1 MWQNNIWQIISVVLY
16 VMNMVLAV
24 FISTTMILRKQD
36 PVKTLSWVTVL
47 VLLPYFGVIFY
58 ILFGQNFRKKHIF
71 SRKGIADYKLR
82 REASHKQMELLRRNP
97 GLLGEEL
104 APFRK
109 LIYQN
114 LKNSHTIIED
124 NDSIEFYFTG
134 KEALNA
140 MYSEIEKAVHHIH
153 LQSYII
159 TEDKTGN
166 RFKELLMRKAREG
179 VETRLIYDGVGSFT
193 LKKQFRRDLEEAGVE
208 VLEFQPVRIS
218 PKALIN
224 YRNHRKILVIDG
236 KTGFMG
242 GVNIADR
249 YYYGTAMGAWHDT
262 HIKIKG
268 ESVFSLQACFL
279 MDRHFIKNRKIK
291 RKIRFKKKYY
301 PPLEINGHGAGIKG
315 KHLYSQIISS
325 GPDSFWSSIM
335 QCYFST
341 ITAAK
346 KHIYIVT
353 PYFTPCETIL
363 NALKIAALGEVDV
376 RIMLPEKSDTKI
388 AHWSTMSYISE
399 LLEAGIKIY
408 LFKQG
413 FNHSKVISIDGQM
426 SIVGSANMDMRS
438 FEHNFEVMA
447 AIYNTESAQ
456 KIEERFMADLK
467 QCRQITHSSWARRG
481 VWDKIKESFAR
492 LWSPL
497 L

>member
-1 MWQNNIWQIISVVLY
+1 M
-16 VMNMVLAV
+16 
-24 FISTTMILRKQD
+24 
-36 PVKTLSWVTVL
+36 
-47 VLLPYFGVIFY
+47 
-58 ILFGQNFRKKHIF
+58 
-71 SRKGIADYKLR
+71 
-82 REASHKQMELLRRNP
+82 
-97 GLLGEEL
+97 
-104 APFRK
+104 
-109 LIYQN
+109 
-114 LKNSHTIIED
+114 
-124 NDSIEFYFTG
+124 
-134 KEALNA
+134 
-140 MYSEIEKAVHHIH
+140 
-153 LQSYII
+153 
-159 TEDKTGN
+159 
-166 RFKELLMRKAREG
+166 
-179 VETRLIYDGVGSFT
+179 GSFS
-193 LKKQFRRDLEEAGVE
+193 LKKQFRKELEDAGVE
-208 VLEFQPVRIS
+208 VLEFQPVGLS

-236 KTGFMG
+236 KTGFVG

-249 YYYGTAMGAWHDT
+249 YYYGTSVGEWHDT

-279 MDRHFIKNRKIK
+279 MDRHFIRSRKAKSI
-291 RKIRFKKKYY
+291 IRFKKKYY
-301 PPLEINGHGAGIKG
+301 PPLDIKG
-315 KHLYSQIISS
+315 SDARIKGQHLYSQIISS

-335 QCYFST
+335 QCYFSA

-363 NALKIAALGEVDV
+363 NALKISALGEVDV
-376 RIMLPEKSDTKI
+376 RIMLPERSDTKI

-408 LFKQG
+408 LFKKG

-447 AIYNTESAQ
+447 AIYNAECAGT
-456 KIEERFMADLK
+456 IEQRFLEDLK
-467 QCRQITHSSWARRG
+467 QCRQITAGTWSRRG
-481 VWDKIKESFAR
+481 VSDKIKESFAR

>member
-1 MWQNNIWQIISVVLY
+1 
-16 VMNMVLAV
+16 MVLAV
-24 FISTTMILRKQD
+24 FISTIMILRKQD

-47 VLLPYFGVIFY
+47 VLLPYFGIICY
-58 ILFGQNFRKKHIF
+58 LLFGQNFRKKKIF
-71 SRKGIADYKLR
+71 SRKGLADYKLR
-82 REASHKQMELLRRNP
+82 REAAHKQIALLRKNP
-97 GLLGEEL
+97 HLLGEEL
-104 APFRK
+104 APFSK

-114 LKNSHTIIED
+114 LKNSHTVIED
-124 NDSIEFYFTG
+124 NENIEFYFTG
-134 KEALNA
+134 KEALDA
-140 MYSEIEKAVHHIH
+140 MYSEIEKAAHHIH

-159 TEDKTGN
+159 TDDATGC
-166 RFKELLMRKAREG
+166 RFKNLLVKKAREG
-179 VETRLIYDGVGSFT
+179 VETRLIYDGVGSFS
-193 LKKQFRRDLEEAGVE
+193 LKKAFIKELEEAGVE
-208 VLEFQPVRIS
+208 VLEFQPVGLY
-218 PKALIN
+218 PKALLN
-224 YRNHRKILVIDG
+224 CRNHRKILVIDG
-236 KTGFMG
+236 KIGFMG

-249 YYYGTAMGAWHDT
+249 YYYGTAMGPWHDT

-279 MDRHFIKNRKIK
+279 MDRHFIRNRKIK
-291 RKIRFKKKYY
+291 KRIRFKKKYY
-301 PPLEINGHGAGIKG
+301 PPLEIKGHEAGIKG

-325 GPDSFWSSIM
+325 GPDSFWSGIM
-335 QCYFST
+335 QCYFSA
-341 ITAAK
+341 ITTAK

-376 RIMLPEKSDTKI
+376 RIMLPEKSDTRI

-426 SIVGSANMDMRS
+426 SIAGSANMDMRS

-447 AIYNTESAQ
+447 AIYNAECART
-456 KIEERFMADLK
+456 IEERFLGDLS
-467 QCRQITHSSWARRG
+467 QCRQINHASWSRRG
-481 VWDKIKESFAR
+481 IGDKIKESFAR

>member
-1 MWQNNIWQIISVVLY
+1 MWQSNIWQIVSVVLY
-16 VMNMVLAV
+16 IMNMVLAV

-36 PVKTLSWVTVL
+36 PVKTLSWVVVL
-47 VLLPYFGVIFY
+47 MLLPYFGVICY
-58 ILFGQNFRKKHIF
+58 LLFGQNFRKKQIF
-71 SRKGIADYKLR
+71 SRKGLADYKLR
-82 REASHKQMELLRRNP
+82 REAAHKQITILRKEP
-97 GLLGEEL
+97 QLLGQEL

-114 LKNSHTIIED
+114 LKNSHTVIED
-124 NDSIEFYFTG
+124 NESIEFYFTG
-134 KEALNA
+134 KEALDA
-140 MYSEIEKAVHHIH
+140 MYSEIEKASHHIH

-159 TEDKTGN
+159 TEDKTAT
-166 RFKELLMRKAREG
+166 RFKELLVRKAREG
-179 VETRLIYDGVGSFT
+179 VETRLIYDGIGSFS
-193 LKKQFRRDLEEAGVE
+193 LKKAFRKELEEAGVE
-208 VLEFQPVRIS
+208 VLEFQPVGLS

-236 KTGFMG
+236 KTAFMG

-249 YYYGTAMGAWHDT
+249 YYYGTSVGAWHDT

-279 MDRHFIKNRKIK
+279 MDRHFIKNRRIK
-291 RKIRFKKKYY
+291 RRIRFKKKYY
-301 PPLEINGHGAGIKG
+301 PPLDLKGSEARIKG

-325 GPDSFWSSIM
+325 GPDSFWSGIM
-335 QCYFST
+335 QCYFSA

-408 LFKQG
+408 LFKKG
-413 FNHSKVISIDGQM
+413 FNHSKVISIDRQM

-447 AIYNTESAQ
+447 AIYNSECAGT
-456 KIEERFMADLK
+456 IEERFIEDLS
-467 QCRQITHSSWARRG
+467 QCRQITQSSWAKRG
-481 VWDKIKESFAR
+481 VSDKIKESFAR

>member
-1 MWQNNIWQIISVVLY
+1 
-16 VMNMVLAV
+16 MVLAV
-24 FISTTMILRKQD
+24 FISTTMILRKQN
-36 PVKTLSWVTVL
+36 PVKTLSWVAVL
-47 VLLPYFGVIFY
+47 MLLPYFGVICY
-58 ILFGQNFRKKHIF
+58 LLFGQNFRKKKIYSH
-71 SRKGIADYKLR
+71 KGLADYKIR
-82 REASHKQMELLRRNP
+82 KEASLNQIELLRRNP
-97 GLLGEEL
+97 QLLGDEL

-109 LIYQN
+109 IIYQN

-124 NDSIEFYFTG
+124 NNSIEFYFTG
-134 KEALNA
+134 KEALDA
-140 MYSEIEKAVHHIH
+140 MYYEIEKAEHHIH
-153 LQSYII
+153 LQSYIFV
-159 TEDKTGN
+159 DDQTGK
-166 RFKELLMRKAREG
+166 RFKELLIKKAKEG
-179 VETRLIYDGVGSFT
+179 VETRLIYDAVGSIS
-193 LKKQFRRDLEEAGVE
+193 LKKAFRQELEEAGIE
-208 VLEFQPVRIS
+208 VLVFAPVS
-218 PKALIN
+218 FSLKSHIN

-236 KTGFMG
+236 KTGFIG

-249 YYYGTAMGAWHDT
+249 YYYGNSLGEWHDT
-262 HIKIKG
+262 HIRIKG

-279 MDRHFIKNRKIK
+279 MDRHFIRNRNIK

-301 PPLEINGHGAGIKG
+301 PPLDIKSSEARIRG
-315 KHLYSQIISS
+315 EHLYAQIISS

-353 PYFTPCETIL
+353 PYFTPSETIL
-363 NALKIAALGEVDV
+363 DALKIAALGEIDV
-376 RIMLPEKSDTKI
+376 RIMLPENSDTRL
-388 AHWSTMSYISE
+388 AHWSTMSYITE

-408 LFKQG
+408 LFKKG

-447 AIYNTESAQ
+447 AIYNTQCAQ
-456 KIEERFMADLK
+456 TIEARFMKDLE
-467 QCRQITHSSWARRG
+467 QCREITPSKWKHRSIS
-481 VWDKIKESFAR
+481 DKIKESFAR